1 MSFVE
6 SMYSFPMDPRVSQ
19 TAVNRHHG
27 ISGVF
32 LTVTEFINKLDINQL
47 ILSQPDYN
55 CHMNMHMIAYVYI
68 HKCIMYNYKY
78 IHIIANMYIY
88 IYTYVYVHT

>member
-1 MSFVE
+1 MST
-6 SMYSFPMDPRVSQ
+6 SNGRYCGD
-19 TAVNRHHG
+19 G

-88 IYTYVYVHT
+88 IHMYMYTHDFECTIV